1 MAKDENKLDQA
12 QMALVVWLGLAAFI
26 TVLLLLSYYFNQ
38 KNKKKKEKKTAI
50 QPAAAPV
57 PNDGPV
63 RRRRGMRATRQRNDD
78 SDYDEDDE
86 DTDMFVD
93 KDGKKM
99 GKKKMQKMEMK
110 AEKKAAREAEI
121 EEREERKE
129 REKQLAVEREKEEEK
144 RKEREAEEAELERQR
159 KEEQERKEYEE
170 YLKLKADFSIEES
183 GEVGIITEEESQ
195 QLLQQFIDYVKATK
209 VILLEDL
216 ASHFNLKVQEV
227 IDRLEHLQE
236 CGRLTGVMDD
246 RGKFIYIS
254 QEELENVAKFIRRQG
269 RISIADLAESSNTLI
284 KMQGVESK
292 LETIPSVQETT
303 A

>member
-1 MAKDENKLDQA
+1 MANEDDRFGQA
-12 QMALVVWLGLAAFI
+12 QIALMVWLGLAGLI

-38 KNKKKKEKKTAI
+38 KGKKKKEKKPAN
-50 QPAAAPV
+50 QPAAPV

-63 RRRRGMRATRQRNDD
+63 RRRRGMRQARQVQDDD

-86 DTDMFVD
+86 DTGEIFVD

-129 REKQLAVEREKEEEK
+129 REKQLAVEREKEEER
-144 RKEREAEEAELERQR
+144 RKEREAEQAELERQR

-170 YLKLKADFSIEES
+170 YLKLKADFTIEES
-183 GEVGIITEEESQ
+183 GEVGEITEEESQ
-195 QLLQQFIDYVKATK
+195 QLLQQFIDYVKTTK

-216 ASHFNLKVQEV
+216 ASHFSLKVQEV
-227 IDRLEHLQE
+227 IERLENLQE

-254 QEELENVAKFIRRQG
+254 QEELENVAKFIRRRG
-269 RISIADLAESSNTLI
+269 RISIAELAESSNTLI
-284 KMQGVESK
+284 KMQGE
-292 LETIPSVQETT
+292 ETTPSPSVVETT